1 MHLMMAK
8 DERSSGVYHI
18 FHRVLLTLQVLIS
31 VNKLSSTLVKKY
43 TISRDMVISEISLS
57 VKTNKN

>member
-8 DERSSGVYHI
+8 DERSGVYHI